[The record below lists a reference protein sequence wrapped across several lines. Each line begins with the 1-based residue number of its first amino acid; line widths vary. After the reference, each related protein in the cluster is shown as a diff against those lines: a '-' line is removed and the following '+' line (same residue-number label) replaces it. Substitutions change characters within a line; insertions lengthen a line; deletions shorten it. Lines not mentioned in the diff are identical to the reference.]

1 MICRFGQSVYFEADR
16 SYTRNIAIQ
25 LPMRS
30 VTFENNNTV
39 ACTYEI
45 WQSAYSRDIIIG
57 DSNTTDFYLIDGT
70 YTLVANAIDPH
81 YSDNIIYIT
90 TSTGFR
96 VIAGMSNIGVILNT
110 YEEQLF
116 QMTFICRSSY
126 TGIVISIE
134 DYLKIYLNETPI
146 IGYTA
151 NVYSKDIFILTIK
164 DKFDNELWNGS
175 ITYSRTITK
184 SVDMRVFTFTN
195 RETQITTMTILQS
208 GSSGH
213 LFYPLQMLGS
223 VQVYLKD

>member
-1 MICRFGQSVYFEADR
+1 
-16 SYTRNIAIQ
+16 
-25 LPMRS
+25 
-30 VTFENNNTV
+30 
-39 ACTYEI
+39 
-45 WQSAYSRDIIIG
+45 
-57 DSNTTDFYLIDGT
+57 
-70 YTLVANAIDPH
+70 
-81 YSDNIIYIT
+81 
-90 TSTGFR
+90 
-96 VIAGMSNIGVILNT
+96 
-110 YEEQLF
+110 
-116 QMTFICRSSY
+116 MTFICRSSY

-213 LFYPLQMLGS
+213 LFYPLPMLGS
-223 VQVYLKD
+223 VPVYLKDGSYSVDHKPTNPEKEDGVMWVANSYEFDCSLAVNKMDLWLGTFENIPPAFNFMGSLEEFLTNNRNIILTVAGFQALNFMVVLAVALMIANRIPKKEKEKK